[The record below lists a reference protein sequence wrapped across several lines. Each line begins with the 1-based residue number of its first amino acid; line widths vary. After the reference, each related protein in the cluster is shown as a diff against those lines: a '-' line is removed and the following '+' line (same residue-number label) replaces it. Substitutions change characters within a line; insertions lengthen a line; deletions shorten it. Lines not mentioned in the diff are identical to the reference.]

1 MRTPTNDNPLQNQRT
16 MGWQQILLVILIGLA
31 AGTLGGMVGVGGG
44 IIVVPALIFF
54 LGFTQHQA
62 SGTSLAMMLPPV
74 GILAVLNYYKKGALD
89 VRIAA
94 LLAVGFLAGGYLGS
108 KLSLGMA
115 QDTVKKVFAVTMI
128 AMALKMLFFDKK

>member
-1 MRTPTNDNPLQNQRT
+1 

-74 GILAVLNYYKKGALD
+74 GILAVINYYKKGALD

-94 LLAVGFLAGGYLGS
+94 LLAVGFLVGGYLGS

-115 QDTVKKVFAVTMI
+115 QETVKKVFAIVMI

>member
-1 MRTPTNDNPLQNQRT
+1 
-16 MGWQQILLVILIGLA
+16 MGWQQIVLVILIGLA

-54 LGFTQHQA
+54 MGFSQHQA

-74 GILAVLNYYKKGALD
+74 GILAVANYYKKGALD
-89 VRIAA
+89 IRIAA

-115 QDTVKKVFAVTMI
+115 QETVKKVFAVVMI
-128 AMALKMLFFDKK
+128 IMAVKMLFFDKK

>member
-1 MRTPTNDNPLQNQRT
+1 
-16 MGWQQILLVILIGLA
+16 MGWQQIMLVIFIGLA
-31 AGTLGGMVGVGGG
+31 AGILGGMVGVGGG

-74 GILAVLNYYKKGALD
+74 GILAVINYYKKGALD

-108 KLSLGMA
+108 RLSLGMA
-115 QDTVKKVFAVTMI
+115 QETVKKVFAVVMI

>member
-1 MRTPTNDNPLQNQRT
+1 
-16 MGWQQILLVILIGLA
+16 MGWQQIVLVILIGLA

-115 QDTVKKVFAVTMI
+115 QETVKKVFAVVMI
-128 AMALKMLFFDKK
+128 VMALKMLFFDKK

>member
-1 MRTPTNDNPLQNQRT
+1 

-54 LGFTQHQA
+54 LGFSQHQA

-74 GILAVLNYYKKGALD
+74 GILAVVNYYKKGALD

-115 QDTVKKVFAVTMI
+115 QETVKKVFAIVMI

>member
-1 MRTPTNDNPLQNQRT
+1 
-16 MGWQQILLVILIGLA
+16 MGWQQIMLVIFIGLA
-31 AGTLGGMVGVGGG
+31 AGILGGMVGVGGG

-62 SGTSLAMMLPPV
+62 CGTSLAMMLPPV
-74 GILAVLNYYKKGALD
+74 GILAVINYYKKGALD

-108 KLSLGMA
+108 RLSLGMA
-115 QDTVKKVFAVTMI
+115 QETVKKVFAVVMI